1 VVAVVVVVAAT
12 LIPLPQ
18 QVVQVLQV
26 RAMLAEQAVLLETV
40 MDLGVVG
47 QVLLVLVQD
56 QVVQVQESLTV

>member
-18 QVVQVLQV
+18 QVVQAQQV

-40 MDLGVVG
+40 MDLGVAG

>member
-18 QVVQVLQV
+18 QVVQAQQV
-26 RAMLAEQAVLLETV
+26 RAMLAEQVVLLETV
-40 MDLGVVG
+40 MDLGVAG